1 MSQPTDVTL
10 TVGFDADQIGDRLAS
25 SFASSDG
32 PDPNHRTGLF
42 TGEIRLCEGERFH
55 LTVLGSGRPDTYRS
69 FQIVDCCLIT
79 RPMIV
84 SAGEGRTTRYAPPS
98 PFTQAIGA
106 SYALPLDF
114 TSSMTEKGP
123 DLRLVTQQWK
133 RTLDVGNTPG
143 RWHLSLLLTVRIF
156 RGEDRP
162 DEIRVFSFDPET
174 EVGSGRG
181 KDMPR

>member
-1 MSQPTDVTL
+1 MTHPTEVHL
-10 TVGFDADQIGDRLAS
+10 TVGFDADQTSDQLA
-25 SFASSDG
+25 FGFESSDG
-32 PDPNHRTGLF
+32 GDPNHPTGLF
-42 TGEIRLCEGERFH
+42 AGEIHFREGEIFH
-55 LTVLGSGRPDTYRS
+55 LAVTGSGRPATFRS

-84 SAGEGRTTRYAPPS
+84 NAGENRTTRYAVPS

-106 SYALPLDF
+106 SHALELDF
-114 TSSMTEKGP
+114 TSSMTHTPE
-123 DLRLVTQQWK
+123 LRLVTQHWK

-143 RWHLSLLLTVRIF
+143 RWDMSLLLTVRIF

-162 DEIRVFSFDPET
+162 DDIRVFSFDPET

-181 KDMPR
+181 KDRPRP